1 MEAYYK
7 RKTPS
12 SSYLKSSFDKFFAK
26 NHLSVKQ
33 LRGQGYDGAS
43 NMCGEFNGLKAKI
56 LEEND
61 SAYYVH
67 CFAHQLQL
75 VVVAVAK
82 KHLGVVD
89 FFYKLSLVTNVVC
102 ASCKRK
108 DILIECEKVRVEKV
122 IGNCE
127 VKTGSGKNQELSL
140 TRAGDTRWN
149 SHYKTILRLMDM
161 LPSLIKVLEFVEN
174 EGNNGSTQ
182 NQASGILVYFESF
195 DFVFYLHLM
204 KYIMGLTNI
213 LSQALQKRDQDVVE
227 AVSLVKSTKEQ
238 LKEFRVNGFVPL
250 LTIIFSFCE
259 KHNIKVLNMDEVYVN
274 PSGRRRRI
282 NVTNQ
287 YFFEV
292 ECFNTVVDMQ
302 IQEKVTIS

>member
-1 MEAYYK
+1 
-7 RKTPS
+7 
-12 SSYLKSSFDKFFAK
+12 
-26 NHLSVKQ
+26 
-33 LRGQGYDGAS
+33 
-43 NMCGEFNGLKAKI
+43 MCGEFNGLKAKI

-122 IGNCE
+122 IGNRE

-140 TRAGDTRWN
+140 TRARDTRWN

-238 LKEFRVNGFVPL
+238 LKEFRVNGLVPL
-250 LTIIFSFCE
+250 LTIISSFCE

-302 IQEKVTIS
+302 IQEFNDCFSEAGSELLTNMACLNPLIILP